1 MANYKFFK
9 FYAGQTITIEAIKKQ
24 YHALALRWHP
34 DRPNGDLATMQ
45 QINAEFDKLRKL
57 YYNVHEA
64 ANGNVYTDEQQDRSD
79 DVTANFIDIIDQ
91 LIHMEGLLIEVCG
104 SFLWLG
110 GNTYEHKAEIKSM
123 GFRWASKKRRWY
135 LAPKGWKK
143 KGRRELSMD
152 EIRDTYGS
160 KVVSA
165 GNKTTYALTA

>member
-1 MANYKFFK
+1 MTYFK
-9 FYAGQTITIEAIKKQ
+9 FRANEPITIEKIKKM
-24 YHALALRWHP
+24 YHELALRWHP

-45 QINAEFDKLRKL
+45 AINAEFDQLRKR

-64 ANGNVYTDEQQDRSD
+64 QNGNVYTDETQDRSD

-110 GNTYEHKAEIKSM
+110 GNTYEHKAEIKAM
-123 GFRWASKKRRWY
+123 GFRWASKKKRWF
-135 LAPKGWKK
+135 LAPKDWKK

-152 EIRDTYGS
+152 EIRENYGS
-160 KVVSA
+160 RVVST
-165 GNKTTYALTA
+165 GTTTARALTA